1 MEVRRAWG
9 RWQYLLSTLVS
20 PACDTDA
27 ALLAASCR
35 YTRPVVQPFLLQF
48 LQQPNYNAMAEV
60 MEGAAA
66 ETLGV
71 AACCASCCSCC
82 CGGSPE
88 ETCGLCCA
96 GCSLEA
102 LGCAGCCDAC
112 CCCGGADD
120 PGCCTL
126 ALDACGLLACCE
138 MLGCVACFSCCCP
151 CCFRQKKDPQVVIA
165 QGPVMYPAN
174 FTPEQMA
181 MGPPRMMYPPQ
192 PQMMGYPQAQG
203 YQY

>member
-1 MEVRRAWG
+1 MSR
-9 RWQYLLSTLVS
+9 
-20 PACDTDA
+20 ACDTERCT
-27 ALLAASCR
+27 LEICWLSWLQASDGTHGRWCSR
-35 YTRPVVQPFLLQF
+35 SCSKSYGSQ
-48 LQQPNYNAMAEV
+48 NYNAMAEV

-71 AACCASCCSCC
+71 ATCCASCCSCC

-126 ALDACGLLACCE
+126 ALDTCGLLACCE
-138 MLGCVACFSCCCP
+138 MLGCVACFSCCFP